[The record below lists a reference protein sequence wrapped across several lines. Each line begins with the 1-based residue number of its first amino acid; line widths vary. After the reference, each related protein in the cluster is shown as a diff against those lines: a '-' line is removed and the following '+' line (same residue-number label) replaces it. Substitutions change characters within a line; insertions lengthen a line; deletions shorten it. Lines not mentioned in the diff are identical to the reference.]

1 MGRGYLWS
9 CILLC
14 LTSVFLFIYSGYY
27 IVLASPFV
35 FYYLLQIFHNWK
47 TAYMLL
53 LICIPF
59 SVQIELS
66 EHLLSISLPDEPMMW
81 LFLLVFI
88 LLLAA
93 RQIIIPKWWWRN
105 PIVVITTLQFLW
117 LIVAVGFSGVPFFSL
132 KFLIAKTWYLAC
144 FFIFPLWIFNNK
156 KDFRQGMQIVLIP
169 LLVTMIIIVFRH
181 SLMNFKF
188 RRVQDAIGLLYYNHV
203 EYATVISVFLP
214 FLFVSYPLIKHDK
227 KWMRTILLTIIVF
240 FIIAI
245 FISYARAA
253 ILAVLFS
260 LLVARAIQARKVN
273 SIMLVFY
280 GSLIVLLIYFIGFNK
295 YTELRP
301 RYDHTYIRNS
311 FSDHIIAT
319 FRGQDMS
326 SMERLYR
333 WIAAIRMST
342 DRPIT
347 GFGPHAFFYY
357 YKPYALPEFKTYVS
371 KNEERS
377 TTHNYFLL
385 MLTEQGWPAMLLYA
399 LLIVVVFAQAQ
410 KIYHRFKDEF
420 YKNCTLGLAMAFAAC
435 FVNNFFSELI
445 ETHKVGPM
453 FYLTIALLV
462 ILDHKSREME
472 REQIA

>member
-1 MGRGYLWS
+1 
-9 CILLC
+9 
-14 LTSVFLFIYSGYY
+14 
-27 IVLASPFV
+27 
-35 FYYLLQIFHNWK
+35 
-47 TAYMLL
+47 MLL
-53 LICIPF
+53 LICIPL

-88 LLLAA
+88 SLLAT
-93 RQIIIPKWWWRN
+93 RQIAIPKWWWHN
-105 PIVVITTLQFLW
+105 PIVIITILQFLW
-117 LIVAVGFSGVPFFSL
+117 LIVAVGFSAVPFFSL

-144 FFIFPLWIFNNK
+144 FFIFPLWIFNSK
-156 KDFRQGMQIVLIP
+156 KDFKQAMLIVLIP
-169 LLVTMIIIVFRH
+169 LLITMIIIVFRQ
-181 SLMNFKF
+181 SLLDFKF

-203 EYATVISVFLP
+203 EYATFISIFLP
-214 FLFVSYPLIKHDK
+214 FLIVSYPLIKREK
-227 KWMRTILLTIIVF
+227 KWTRIALIAIIVF
-240 FIIAI
+240 FIVAI
-245 FISYARAA
+245 FFSYARAA
-253 ILAVLFS
+253 ILALFFS
-260 LLVARAIQARKVN
+260 LLVAGAIQVRKAN
-273 SIMLVFY
+273 FIMPVFY
-280 GSLIVLLIYFIGFNK
+280 GLLIALLVYFIGFNK

-301 RYDHTYIRNS
+301 RYDHTYIRNN

-319 FRGQDMS
+319 FKGQDMS

-357 YKPYALPEFKTYVS
+357 YKPYALPSFKTYVS

-399 LLIVVVFAQAQ
+399 ILIIVVFARAQ
-410 KIYHRFKDEF
+410 KTYHRFKDKF

-462 ILDHKSREME
+462 MLDHKSREME
-472 REQIA
+472 REQIV